1 MAMFVP
7 VLDFTFLRADHLYSY
22 GLGQCLKDNKGLIMF
37 IELKIY
43 SFSE

>member
-1 MAMFVP
+1 MSMFVSM
-7 VLDFTFLRADHLYSY
+7 LDSTFLRADHLYFY

-37 IELKIY
+37 IELKMY